1 MRPIHRRFSAGPLL
15 ALALVAPAHAAQGV
29 NLSWSRCHGEAGGT
43 QNRAFACD
51 TNTGAEHLVASFV
64 LPTDLPLTSGNEV
77 IVDLVSAADP
87 LPQWWEFYNIGTCRM
102 NSLSLNL
109 VPDPSD
115 VVCQEWQQG
124 ASVGGIGAYQS
135 TGGVFP
141 GLDSRHRRMKIAL
154 AVPPYAL
161 ADLVANTEYFSCDI
175 VINHLK
181 TVGTGACG
189 GCSGSVCLVLT
200 SINVTT
206 PVLANNVL
214 LGGGTTPG
222 SDMAHWQGTNADC
235 RVVPVLNR
243 SWGQVK
249 ALYK

>member
-1 MRPIHRRFSAGPLL
+1 
-15 ALALVAPAHAAQGV
+15 
-29 NLSWSRCHGEAGGT
+29 
-43 QNRAFACD
+43 
-51 TNTGAEHLVASFV
+51 
-64 LPTDLPLTSGNEV
+64 
-77 IVDLVSAADP
+77 
-87 LPQWWEFYNIGTCRM
+87 
-102 NSLSLNL
+102 
-109 VPDPSD
+109 
-115 VVCQEWQQG
+115 VVCQDWQQG